1 MTAMRLLISAPF
13 LLLVVLFALSNT
25 APVALGLWP
34 TNLAFRLPL
43 SLAVLAGMAIAFLAG
58 ALLVWG
64 ETLRQRRRA
73 RRAEARVRLL
83 EARLSA
89 GVPPQGAFQ
98 GVALPI
104 APPE

>member
-1 MTAMRLLISAPF
+1 MTAMRLVISAPF
-13 LLLVVLFALSNT
+13 LLLLVLFALSNT
-25 APVALGLWP
+25 GPVALGLWP
-34 TNLAFRLPL
+34 TSLAVRLPL
-43 SLAVLAGMAIAFLAG
+43 SIAVLAGMAIAFLAG

-89 GVPPQGAFQ
+89 GVPQGTLP
-98 GVALPI
+98 GSALPI

>member
-1 MTAMRLLISAPF
+1 MRLVIAAPF
-13 LLLVVLFALSNT
+13 LLLLVLFALSNT

-34 TNLAFRLPL
+34 TDLAVRLPL
-43 SLAVLAGMAIAFLAG
+43 SLAVLAGMAVAFLAG

-83 EARLSA
+83 EARLPA
-89 GVPPQGAFQ
+89 GAPAP
-98 GVALPI
+98 LS
-104 APPE
+104 PPE